1 MKKVFPHSAAVILS
15 TLLVASPALANESP
29 GGLKFALTGGLT
41 LGGDDLFKV
50 QFADGDSDKIKAGEI
65 LQVGAGALYQSP
77 TMPLAA
83 QITISYHFDTIFAD
97 NGDAGF
103 DRYPLEGILYYTGVQ
118 DWRFG
123 AGARLAL
130 SPEADASAA
139 GDEVTVEFKNGTGFI
154 VEVGYQVANNF
165 WMNLRAVQEEYEVKR
180 FNVNGMDLA
189 LSDDRDVSGNHVG
202 LNFLWAF

>member
-1 MKKVFPHSAAVILS
+1 M
-15 TLLVASPALANESP
+15 
-29 GGLKFALTGGLT
+29 
-41 LGGDDLFKV
+41 
-50 QFADGDSDKIKAGEI
+50 
-65 LQVGAGALYQSP
+65 
-77 TMPLAA
+77 
-83 QITISYHFDTIFAD
+83 
-97 NGDAGF
+97 
-103 DRYPLEGILYYTGVQ
+103 
-118 DWRFG
+118 
-123 AGARLAL
+123 
-130 SPEADASAA
+130 SAA